1 MQVCNNYGPLEM
13 TRSEKQQTSRSVQ
26 KNRVESEPGDEGLL
40 ASPAPGGLVCST
52 YDASRAS
59 DGHGR
64 LVYDLLQNVVF

>member
-1 MQVCNNYGPLEM
+1 MQVRNNYGPLEM
-13 TRSEKQQTSRSVQ
+13 ARSEKQQLSRSDN
-26 KNRVESEPGDEGLL
+26 KKRVELEPGDEGLL
-40 ASPAPGGLVCST
+40 ASPAPGGAVCST